1 MHLILAIVLP
11 LVFGPLAV
19 PDGDGEGERISL
31 EELAEHFR
39 AQRDRLLGELLGQVS
54 ALVAEM
60 DQAARV
66 GARKDLA
73 RLAARMGAL
82 GPGCAPLL
90 LTHLDPGFEA
100 PDHETTR
107 SGHVARVLASFP
119 SHGVTE
125 DLLEMLVRASPTG
138 RRNALTVLEATRH
151 PERVSPAI
159 RELVEER
166 SGSLRE
172 PAMTALARI
181 GGEANERFLGKQLL
195 DDELLTARFALQA
208 VTIARSAGVAGDV
221 AVLLA
226 SPTASAP
233 LALPLVAY
241 YSACEEVV
249 DEKVCTGLLGL
260 ARDSRTSSEGALAL
274 VELLPRLQRHWNSKL
289 KKDLKVLCSSSDR
302 RLAESALVAMT
313 LAGDRGAKRDLLE
326 PYDDRIDSQ
335 DDWSRVWEERAA
347 ILYRIEDFK
356 GAIRDYKQALAT
368 SSRSSRPMT
377 DDYLGIARSYA
388 RMGKLKDAAR
398 WIKDAPVSYMQLRA
412 LAKEP
417 AFAEL
422 AAHPRYREDVFRLG
436 D

>member
-1 MHLILAIVLP
+1 MA
-11 LVFGPLAV
+11 
-19 PDGDGEGERISL
+19 
-31 EELAEHFR
+31 
-39 AQRDRLLGELLGQVS
+39 
-54 ALVAEM
+54 
-60 DQAARV
+60 
-66 GARKDLA
+66 K
-73 RLAARMGAL
+73 
-82 GPGCAPLL
+82 
-90 LTHLDPGFEA
+90 
-100 PDHETTR
+100 
-107 SGHVARVLASFP
+107 VLASFP

-125 DLLEMLVRASPTG
+125 ELLELLVRASPKG

-159 RELVEER
+159 MQIVENR
-166 SGSLRE
+166 SDSLRE

-195 DDELLTARFALQA
+195 DDELLTARYALQA
-208 VTIARSAGVAGDV
+208 VTIARSTGVAGEV
-221 AVLLA
+221 RVLLA

-241 YSACEEVV
+241 YTACEEVV

-274 VELLPRLQRHWNSKL
+274 VGLLPRLQRHWNSKL
-289 KKDLKVLCSSSDR
+289 KKDLKGLCSSSDR
-302 RLAESALVAMT
+302 QLAESALVAMT
-313 LAGDRGAKRDLLE
+313 LAGDRAAKRDLLE
-326 PYDDRIDSQ
+326 PYNDRIDSQ
-335 DDWSRVWEERAA
+335 NDWSRVWEERAA

-368 SSRSSRPMT
+368 VSRSSRPMT

-398 WIKDAPVSYMQLRA
+398 WISDAPVSYMQLRA

-422 AAHPRYREDVFRLG
+422 AAHPRYREDVFRL
-436 D
+436 DD